1 MRKFI
6 GAVVAV
12 IVLVA
17 AYWGWALAGTAQLAS
32 AASRGDAAAVMERVD
47 LTALSRSLSGQISR
61 AYLEQNPELKKLMS
75 LRPGFADGVG
85 INAAGAEMLLRAFLT
100 PENIASLLNKGRA
113 ASSAGGPD
121 TGALWRMPGLGEAFQ
136 SGPLQAAMNSRFV
149 GPSSFIVGLDS
160 PDGRYGVHM
169 DLSGMTWRLSGVDV
183 PDTVTARVA
192 REIVQR
198 IGGSIDLHRGG

>member
-1 MRKFI
+1 
-6 GAVVAV
+6 
-12 IVLVA
+12 
-17 AYWGWALAGTAQLAS
+17 
-32 AASRGDAAAVMERVD
+32 MERVD

-121 TGALWRMPGLGEAFQ
+121 TGALWRMPGARRGVPVRPVAGRDELPFCQ
-136 SGPLQAAMNSRFV
+136 PLELR
-149 GPSSFIVGLDS
+149 
-160 PDGRYGVHM
+160 R
-169 DLSGMTWRLSGVDV
+169 R
-183 PDTVTARVA
+183 AR
-192 REIVQR
+192 
-198 IGGSIDLHRGG
+198 

>member
-1 MRKFI
+1 MRIFI
-6 GAVVAV
+6 RGAIALV
-12 IVLVA
+12 ILVA

-32 AASRGDAAAVMERVD
+32 AASRGDAEAVMERID
-47 LTALSRSLSGQISR
+47 ITALSRSLSGQISR

-136 SGPLQAAMNSRFV
+136 AGP
-149 GPSSFIVGLDS
+149 
-160 PDGRYGVHM
+160 
-169 DLSGMTWRLSGVDV
+169 
-183 PDTVTARVA
+183 
-192 REIVQR
+192 
-198 IGGSIDLHRGG
+198 